1 MPSRKIV
8 LAKGELYHVFNRGNA
23 KQPIFLQKRDYQRF
37 LKTVS
42 FYQFVSPPIRL
53 SKFLILSKERRVD
66 LLKNLTWNDKK
77 LVEIACYCFMPNH
90 FHFLIK
96 QVGDCGISEFIGQI
110 QNSYT
115 KYFNVKRERV
125 GSLLQGRFK
134 AVRVESEEQLIHLS
148 RYIHL
153 NPYSSFLVK
162 SLEDLKK
169 YPWSSFLSYLED
181 EKVDFLDENIILNLF
196 KNREEYQEFIFNQAD
211 YQRELEK
218 IKHLTLDI

>member
-1 MPSRKIV
+1 
-8 LAKGELYHVFNRGNA
+8 
-23 KQPIFLQKRDYQRF
+23 
-37 LKTVS
+37 
-42 FYQFVSPPIRL
+42 
-53 SKFLILSKERRVD
+53 
-66 LLKNLTWNDKK
+66 
-77 LVEIACYCFMPNH
+77 MPNH
-90 FHFLIK
+90 FHFLLK
-96 QVGDCGISEFIGQI
+96 QVGDYGISEFIGQI

-153 NPYSSFLVK
+153 NPYSSFLVR
-162 SLEDLKK
+162 SLKDLKK
-169 YPWSSFLSYLED
+169 YPWSSFPSYIED

-196 KNREEYQEFIFNQAD
+196 KNKGEYQEFVFNQAD

-218 IKHLTLDI
+218 IKHLALDI